1 MSIESREDANKY
13 YQIVNELVDEYM
25 AKENIRPSSL
35 KGYLS
40 PGSKNFKNFIQ
51 RRHEIKEIKGIERV
65 LSDVIEDRASM
76 ESDGVLKFESFKFF
90 ESDEFKI
97 SSMRQC
103 LYKGIE
109 KADLSMEKA
118 LADVFDTNL
127 GSIDVVDSDKHSFY
141 IEDEML
147 DVVCFSLE
155 DMKIIENNVVEYLYS
170 ELKKK
175 EIDLIDIAQ
184 GGNLSINLGDFIS
197 SNDAVFNAFDEAIR
211 KKLDDGELIAIIEN
225 LLSQE
230 YNGSAEMKS
239 ERGYYIWSWK

>member
-1 MSIESREDANKY
+1 MSIKSREDANKY
-13 YQIVNELVDEYM
+13 YQLVNELVDEYM
-25 AKENIRPSSL
+25 SKGKIRPSNL
-35 KGYLS
+35 KRYLE
-40 PGSKNFKNFIQ
+40 PGSEKFKKFLIRNKLN
-51 RRHEIKEIKGIERV
+51 EITGIDRV

-76 ESDGVLKFESFKFF
+76 ESDGVLTFESFKFF

-97 SSMRQC
+97 SSMKQC

-109 KADLSMEKA
+109 KADLNMEKV

-155 DMKIIENNVVEYLYS
+155 DMKIIEDNVVEYLYS

-175 EIDLIDIAQ
+175 EVDLIDMTQ

-197 SNDAVFNAFDEAIR
+197 SNDVVFKAFDELIR
-211 KKLDDGELIAIIEN
+211 KKLDDGELITIIEN

-230 YNGSAEMKS
+230 YSGYAEMKS
-239 ERGYYIWSWK
+239 ERGYYIWSW

>member
-1 MSIESREDANKY
+1 MSIKSREDANKY
-13 YQIVNELVDEYM
+13 YQIVNELIDEYM
-25 AKENIRPSSL
+25 SKGKIRPSNL
-35 KGYLS
+35 KRYLS
-40 PGSKNFKNFIQ
+40 PGSDRFKKFLMRNKLN
-51 RRHEIKEIKGIERV
+51 EITGIDRV
-65 LSDVIEDRASM
+65 LSDVIEDRANM
-76 ESDGVLKFESFKFF
+76 ESDGVLTFENFKFF

-97 SSMRQC
+97 SSMKQC

-109 KADLSMEKA
+109 KADLNMEKV

-155 DMKIIENNVVEYLYS
+155 DMKIIEDNVVEYLYS

-175 EIDLIDIAQ
+175 EVGLIDMTQ

-197 SNDAVFNAFDEAIR
+197 SNDVVFKAFDELIR
-211 KKLDDGELIAIIEN
+211 KKLDDGELITIIEN

-230 YNGSAEMKS
+230 YSGYAEMKS
-239 ERGYYIWSWK
+239 ERGYYIWSW

>member
-1 MSIESREDANKY
+1 MSIKSREDANKY
-13 YQIVNELVDEYM
+13 YQIVNELIDEYM
-25 AKENIRPSSL
+25 SKGKIRPSNL
-35 KGYLS
+35 KRYLS
-40 PGSKNFKNFIQ
+40 PGSDRFKKFLMRNKLN
-51 RRHEIKEIKGIERV
+51 EITGIDRV
-65 LSDVIEDRASM
+65 LSDVIEDRANM
-76 ESDGVLKFESFKFF
+76 ESDGVLTFENFKFF

-97 SSMRQC
+97 SSMKQC

-109 KADLSMEKA
+109 KADLNMEKV

-155 DMKIIENNVVEYLYS
+155 DMKIIEDNVVEYLYS

-175 EIDLIDIAQ
+175 EVGLIDMTQ

-197 SNDAVFNAFDEAIR
+197 STDVVFKAFDELIR
-211 KKLDDGELIAIIEN
+211 KKLDEGELITIIEN

-230 YNGSAEMKS
+230 YSGYAEMKS
-239 ERGYYIWSWK
+239 ERGYYIWSW

>member
-1 MSIESREDANKY
+1 MSIKSREDANKY
-13 YQIVNELVDEYM
+13 YQLVNELVDEYM
-25 AKENIRPSSL
+25 SKGKIRPSNL
-35 KGYLS
+35 KRYLE
-40 PGSKNFKNFIQ
+40 PGSEKFKKFLIRNKLN
-51 RRHEIKEIKGIERV
+51 EITGIDRV

-76 ESDGVLKFESFKFF
+76 ESDGVLTFESFKFF

-97 SSMRQC
+97 SSMKQC

-109 KADLSMEKA
+109 KADLNMEKV

-155 DMKIIENNVVEYLYS
+155 DMKIIEDNVVEYLYS

-175 EIDLIDIAQ
+175 EVGLIDMTQ

-197 SNDAVFNAFDEAIR
+197 STDVVFKAFDELIR
-211 KKLDDGELIAIIEN
+211 KKLDDGELITIIEN

-230 YNGSAEMKS
+230 YSGYAEMKS
-239 ERGYYIWSWK
+239 ERGYYIWSW

>member
-1 MSIESREDANKY
+1 MSIKSREDANKY
-13 YQIVNELVDEYM
+13 YQLVNELVDEYM
-25 AKENIRPSSL
+25 SKGKIRPSNL
-35 KGYLS
+35 KRYLE
-40 PGSKNFKNFIQ
+40 PGGERFKKFLIRNKLN
-51 RRHEIKEIKGIERV
+51 EITGIDRV

-76 ESDGVLKFESFKFF
+76 ESDGVLTFESFKFF

-109 KADLSMEKA
+109 KADLNMEKA

-127 GSIDVVDSDKHSFY
+127 GSIDVVDSDKHAFY

-175 EIDLIDIAQ
+175 EVDLIGISQ

-197 SNDAVFNAFDEAIR
+197 SNESVFNAFDEAIR

-225 LLSQE
+225 LLSEE
-230 YNGSAEMKS
+230 YSGYAEMKS

>member
-1 MSIESREDANKY
+1 MSIKSREDANKY

-25 AKENIRPSSL
+25 SKGKIRPSNL
-35 KGYLS
+35 KRYLQ
-40 PGSKNFKNFIQ
+40 PGSERFKKFLIRNKLN
-51 RRHEIKEIKGIERV
+51 EITGIDRV
-65 LSDVIEDRASM
+65 LSDVIEDRANM
-76 ESDGVLKFESFKFF
+76 ESDGVLTFENFKFF

-97 SSMRQC
+97 SSIKQC

-109 KADLSMEKA
+109 KADLNMEKI

-127 GSIDVVDSDKHSFY
+127 GSIDVVDSDKHAFY
-141 IEDEML
+141 IDDEML

-155 DMKIIENNVVEYLYS
+155 DMKIIENNVVEFLYS

-175 EIDLIDIAQ
+175 EVELLDLIQ

-211 KKLDDGELIAIIEN
+211 KKLDDGELLTIIEN
-225 LLSQE
+225 LLSDD
-230 YNGSAEMKS
+230 YNGRAQMKS
-239 ERGYYIWSWK
+239 VKDHYIWCWS

>member
-1 MSIESREDANKY
+1 MSIKSREDANKY

-25 AKENIRPSSL
+25 SKGKIRPSNL
-35 KGYLS
+35 KRYLQ
-40 PGSKNFKNFIQ
+40 PGSERFKKFLIRNKLN
-51 RRHEIKEIKGIERV
+51 EITGIDRV
-65 LSDVIEDRASM
+65 LSDVIEDRANM
-76 ESDGVLKFESFKFF
+76 ESDGVLTFENFKFF

-97 SSMRQC
+97 SSIKQC
-103 LYKGIE
+103 IYKGIE
-109 KADLSMEKA
+109 KADLNMEKI

-127 GSIDVVDSDKHSFY
+127 GSIDVVDSDKHAFY

-155 DMKIIENNVVEYLYS
+155 DMKIIENNVVEFLYS

-175 EIDLIDIAQ
+175 EVELLGLIQ

-211 KKLDDGELIAIIEN
+211 KKLDDGELLTIIEN
-225 LLSQE
+225 LLSDD
-230 YNGSAEMKS
+230 YNGRAQMKS
-239 ERGYYIWSWK
+239 VKDHYIWCWS

>member
-1 MSIESREDANKY
+1 
-13 YQIVNELVDEYM
+13 
-25 AKENIRPSSL
+25 
-35 KGYLS
+35 
-40 PGSKNFKNFIQ
+40 
-51 RRHEIKEIKGIERV
+51 
-65 LSDVIEDRASM
+65 
-76 ESDGVLKFESFKFF
+76 
-90 ESDEFKI
+90 
-97 SSMRQC
+97 
-103 LYKGIE
+103 
-109 KADLSMEKA
+109 MEKA

-230 YNGSAEMKS
+230 YSGSAEMKS

>member
-13 YQIVNELVDEYM
+13 YQLVNELVDEYM
-25 AKENIRPSSL
+25 SKGKIRPSNL
-35 KGYLS
+35 KRYLE
-40 PGSKNFKNFIQ
+40 PGSERFKKFLIRNKLN
-51 RRHEIKEIKGIERV
+51 EITGIDRV
-65 LSDVIEDRASM
+65 LSDVIEDRANM
-76 ESDGVLKFESFKFF
+76 ESDGVLTFESFKFF

-197 SNDAVFNAFDEAIR
+197 SNDAVFNAFDETIR

>member
-1 MSIESREDANKY
+1 MSIKSREDANKY
-13 YQIVNELVDEYM
+13 YQLVNELVDEYM
-25 AKENIRPSSL
+25 SKGKIRPSNL
-35 KGYLS
+35 KRYLE
-40 PGSKNFKNFIQ
+40 PGGERFKKFLIRNKLN
-51 RRHEIKEIKGIERV
+51 EITGIDRV
-65 LSDVIEDRASM
+65 LSDVIEDRANM
-76 ESDGVLKFESFKFF
+76 ESDGVLTFESFKFF

-197 SNDAVFNAFDEAIR
+197 SNDAVFNAFDETIR

>member
-13 YQIVNELVDEYM
+13 YQLVNELVDEYM
-25 AKENIRPSSL
+25 SKGKIRPSNL
-35 KGYLS
+35 KRYLE
-40 PGSKNFKNFIQ
+40 PGSERFKKFLIRNKLN
-51 RRHEIKEIKGIERV
+51 EITVIDRV
-65 LSDVIEDRASM
+65 LSDVIEDRANM
-76 ESDGVLKFESFKFF
+76 ESDGVLTFESFKFF

-197 SNDAVFNAFDEAIR
+197 SNDAVFNAFDETIR

>member
-1 MSIESREDANKY
+1 MSIKSREDANKY
-13 YQIVNELVDEYM
+13 YQLVNELVDEYM
-25 AKENIRPSSL
+25 SKGKIRPSNL
-35 KGYLS
+35 KRYLE
-40 PGSKNFKNFIQ
+40 PGGERFKKFLIRNKLN
-51 RRHEIKEIKGIERV
+51 EITVIDRV

-76 ESDGVLKFESFKFF
+76 ESDGVLTFESFKFF

-197 SNDAVFNAFDEAIR
+197 SNDAVFNAFDETIR

>member
-13 YQIVNELVDEYM
+13 YQLVNELVDEYM
-25 AKENIRPSSL
+25 SKGKIRPSNL
-35 KGYLS
+35 KRYLE
-40 PGSKNFKNFIQ
+40 PGSERFKKFLIRNKLN
-51 RRHEIKEIKGIERV
+51 EITGIDRV

-76 ESDGVLKFESFKFF
+76 ESDGVLTFESFKFF

-197 SNDAVFNAFDEAIR
+197 SNDAVFNAFDETIR

>member
-1 MSIESREDANKY
+1 MSIKSREDANKY

-25 AKENIRPSSL
+25 SKGKIRPSNL
-35 KGYLS
+35 KRYLQ
-40 PGSKNFKNFIQ
+40 PGSERFKKFLIRNKLN
-51 RRHEIKEIKGIERV
+51 EITGIDRV
-65 LSDVIEDRASM
+65 LSDVIEDRANM
-76 ESDGVLKFESFKFF
+76 ESDGVLTFENFKFF

-97 SSMRQC
+97 SSIKQC

-109 KADLSMEKA
+109 KADLNMEKI

-127 GSIDVVDSDKHSFY
+127 GSIDVVDSDKHAFY

-155 DMKIIENNVVEYLYS
+155 DMKIIENNVVEFLYS

-175 EIDLIDIAQ
+175 EVELLGLIQ

-211 KKLDDGELIAIIEN
+211 KKLDDGELLTIIEN
-225 LLSQE
+225 LLSDD
-230 YNGSAEMKS
+230 YNGRAQMKS
-239 ERGYYIWSWK
+239 VKDHYIWCWS